1 MDTLQLKERIEG
13 AIGLGESQFREFKS
27 AYSGPK
33 HERKA
38 RNADSVARDI
48 GEALVGFANAEG
60 GELLIGVEDDGTV
73 TGISFSEAAISNLLK
88 APQNRVYPQTPL
100 QDYAARQLSLPGG
113 TVLYFAV
120 EKSTKYVHLTSDGRC
135 LQRRD
140 RATVPVSS
148 EQLQFERQE
157 QVSREYDRHFVDG
170 ALPIHLDLDVIK
182 RVADHVAPGMSAE
195 KCLQFLG
202 LADYGVGVLRLRRA
216 ALLLFAQDVS
226 RWHPRCEVRIV
237 RVRGNEL
244 GTGRDYNV
252 ILDETANGNILGL
265 LNTAWEKLRPHLVET
280 KFAPEAIFRE
290 RVMYPEDACREAL
303 TNAIA
308 HRDYSI
314 EGRNIEIMIFDD
326 RMEVSSPGGLLS
338 TVTIDELNRLHGLH
352 QSRNALIAKVL
363 REIGYM
369 REIGEGMRRIFGLM
383 REHDLVPPELY
394 SEANRFSIILR
405 HKSVFS
411 DSDQRWLDGF
421 RPLRL
426 TREEMLVAL
435 LGRDGNLISPQ
446 QIWDTLDLVDTSVYA
461 TIVEQM
467 QIKGMLY
474 STTRGG
480 GRDRPR
486 LRIRPPDECEKNLTE
501 FLHALGS
508 SEPSAPITVPYL
520 QSVARMLPSTN
531 PYRTAAPPRLT
542 ALMRIL
548 ELMDENR
555 QPKTLLQNL
564 WMTRKRKTA
573 LPVNVIP
580 ADRESAETSRHARS
594 IERKTRRDKKVAVP
608 FNVFPAERESTEA
621 LRQTRST
628 DRKMRREK
636 WGIFVGNLDWNSS
649 QDDLSRDLREL
660 FARHGVVVKVGVPV
674 DFVTRKTRGFGFV
687 DMATEEQALAAKEA
701 IDGAQVHG
709 RQIRLDWSD
718 H

>member
-13 AIGLGESQFREFKS
+13 AIKLGESQFREFKS
-27 AYSGPK
+27 AYDGPPSQRK
-33 HERKA
+33 H
-38 RNADSVARDI
+38 RNGDAVARDI
-48 GEALVGFANAEG
+48 GEALVAFANADG

-73 TGISFSEAAISNLLK
+73 SGIPFNETTSKNLLK
-88 APQNRVYPQTPL
+88 APENRVHVHTPL
-100 QDYAARQLSLPGG
+100 QDYLAHELTLPGG
-113 TVLYFAV
+113 KVFYFAV

-157 QVSREYDRHFVDG
+157 QVSREYDRQFVDG
-170 ALPIHLDLDVIK
+170 AHPQDLDLDLIK
-182 RVADHVAPGMSAE
+182 RIADHVAPGMSAE

-202 LADYGVGVLRLRRA
+202 LAEYGLGVLRLRRA
-216 ALLLFAQDVS
+216 ALLLFATDVS

-244 GTGRDYNV
+244 GTGRDYNAL
-252 ILDETANGNILGL
+252 LDETATGNVLGL
-265 LNTAWEKLRPHLVET
+265 LTAAWEKLRPHLVET
-280 KFAPEAIFRE
+280 KFAPDAIFRE

-338 TVTIDELNRLHGLH
+338 TVTIDELNRLQGLH

-394 SEANRFSIILR
+394 SEPNRFSIILR
-405 HKSVFS
+405 YKSVFS

-421 RPLRL
+421 RPLKL

-467 QIKGMLY
+467 QVKGMLY

-486 LRIRPPDECEKNLTE
+486 LRIRPPDDCEKNVTE

-508 SEPSAPITVPYL
+508 SEPETPITVPFL
-520 QSVARMLPSTN
+520 QSVAKTLPSTN

-542 ALMRIL
+542 ALMRLL

-555 QPKTLLQNL
+555 QPTTLLQSL
-564 WMTRKRKTA
+564 WMTRRSKSA
-573 LPVNVIP
+573 APVIATPVRQ
-580 ADRESAETSRHARS
+580 ATEAT
-594 IERKTRRDKKVAVP
+594 AVP
-608 FNVFPAERESTEA
+608 KSVHPPI
-621 LRQTRST
+621 RQQ
-628 DRKMRREK
+628 K
-636 WGIFVGNLDWNSS
+636 WGIYVGNLDW
-649 QDDLSRDLREL
+649 DRTKEELSHALRAL
-660 FARHGVVVKVGVPV
+660 FSKHGDVTKVFVPV
-674 DFVTRKTRGFGFV
+674 DYVTRQTRGFGFV
-687 DMATEEQALAAKEA
+687 TMATLEQALQAKA
-701 IDGAQVHG
+701 SLNDVVLFNRHIK
-709 RQIRLDWSD
+709 LNWSD
-718 H
+718 Y